1 MSKFIYFIHYQLGN
15 CITANKH
22 DHALKS
28 GIEVRNGWKF
38 TKIWQSWEGF
48 KGIPLPHT
56 PHDYDKCNQSKNLFF
71 GFCGCGCSGT
81 MKTTLKLCGKVRLTF
96 GNCGPPQ
103 KYSCGLPPGYVLV
116 KLNWSELGR
125 ANIYQ
130 SKTIV
135 FAFKDGNML
144 ELTDIGS
151 SVIEFGDLN
160 IISCST
166 C

>member
-1 MSKFIYFIHYQLGN
+1 MK
-15 CITANKH
+15 T
-22 DHALKS
+22 
-28 GIEVRNGWKF
+28 GIEVPNGWKF
-38 TKIWQSWEGF
+38 SENLISKWPGTKGTNLPWTSW
-48 KGIPLPHT
+48 T
-56 PHDYDKCNQSKNLFF
+56 AWDKCYPSKNLYFA
-71 GFCGCGCSGT
+71 FCGGSCSGT
-81 MKTTLKLCGKVRLTF
+81 MKTTLRKCGRVRLTF

-103 KYSCGLPPGYVLV
+103 TGKYSNGLPYNFGLPPGYVEA
-116 KLNWSELGR
+116 KLNGRQVGR
-125 ANIYQ
+125 ANIFQ

-135 FAFKDGNML
+135 FDFKDGDML